1 MDQEGTIVFVS
12 TEIVLFPNSEVRFEL
27 DGTYEKDLFKR
38 IGENQEFL
46 LVNPYENNNFPDVTM
61 LPKIGILAQLKLLMD
76 MPNGKSKIT
85 IVGLRRV
92 QINHYLVTD
101 ELVYRADYTEL
112 DHTIVVD
119 DHYKNLLI
127 KALDKYISKV
137 PYVSN
142 AIMNKIDLIDN
153 ITDLSDLIISFLPFN
168 MDKKRRYILELDSRK
183 RCKML
188 IEDMNDDIQ
197 FVLLEEKIEKE
208 VDKELESSQKEYYLR
223 QKISAIQKEL
233 GDVGSKDSEVDRLKK
248 KFHSLKCTPK
258 IKSRIKLE
266 LNRYESTPSN
276 SPEIAIIRDYL
287 DWMLNLPWN
296 IYTKDNHNFND
307 VMNTLNDSHYGLD
320 KVKTRIL
327 EYLAVKQN
335 TNSLK
340 SPIICLVGPPGVG
353 KTSLALSIAK
363 ALNRRVCKISVGGI
377 SDEAEIVGHRRTYV
391 GACPGR
397 VIQGI
402 KKAKSSNPVFI
413 IDEID
418 KMRKDFRGDPAS
430 SLLEVLD
437 PSQNEH
443 FSDHYIEE
451 EYDLS
456 KVMFIATANYI
467 DQIPYE
473 LQDRLEIIEV
483 PSYTEYEKFEIC
495 KNYII
500 PKALDDHGLTLFTV
514 QFEDEAIMD
523 IIRYYTKEAGVRE
536 LQRKISAILRKI
548 VKKQLT
554 SQEFVSYTIDSKM
567 ILELLGKRTY
577 SYNENDFQKRIGVV
591 NGMAYTAFG
600 GDILPIEATYYKGK
614 GDLILTGSLGDVM
627 KESAHIS
634 FSYVKAHAKEFGI
647 DLSQLEENDIHIHVP
662 EGAVNK
668 DGPSAGITLT
678 TVLISLFTK
687 KSIPSTISMTGEM
700 TLSGRILPIG
710 GVREKVI
717 GAHRA
722 KIKTVYL
729 PKENEKDLDD
739 VDLKIRE
746 DMKFI
751 FVENYLVLYHY
762 LFSRGR
768 SNHVR
773 KKGYKESNKIP
784 VKH

>member
-1 MDQEGTIVFVS
+1 MEKENKIVFIS

-27 DGTYEKDLFKR
+27 EGTYEKDLFKK
-38 IGENQEFL
+38 IGESQEFI

-61 LPKIGILAQLKLLMD
+61 LPKIGVLAQLKLLMD
-76 MPNGKSKIT
+76 IPNGKYKIT
-85 IVGLRRV
+85 ILGLKRI
-92 QINHYLVTD
+92 QINHYSVTED
-101 ELVYRADYTEL
+101 LIYEAAAEELDYT
-112 DHTIVVD
+112 IIVD
-119 DHYKNLLI
+119 DHYKSLLI

-142 AIMNKIDLIDN
+142 AIMNKINLVDN
-153 ITDLSDLIISFLPFN
+153 ITDLSDLVISFLPFSI
-168 MDKKRRYILELDSRK
+168 DKKRRYVLELDPRK
-183 RCKML
+183 RCRML

-197 FVLLEEKIEKE
+197 LVLLEEKIEKE
-208 VDKELESSQKEYYLR
+208 VDKELENSQKEFYLR
-223 QKISAIQKEL
+223 QKINAIQKEL

-248 KFHSLKCTPK
+248 KFHSLKCSPK
-258 IKSRIKLE
+258 IKSRIRLE
-266 LNRYESTPSN
+266 LNRYESTPSS

-296 IYTKDNHNFND
+296 TYTKDNHNFND
-307 VMNTLNDSHYGLD
+307 VMNILNESHYGLD
-320 KVKTRIL
+320 QVKTRIL

-335 TNSLK
+335 TKSLK

-353 KTSLALSIAK
+353 KTSLALSIAT
-363 ALNRRVCKISVGGI
+363 ALNRRVCKMSVGGI
-377 SDEAEIVGHRRTYV
+377 NDEAEIVGHRRTYV

-500 PKALDDHGLTLFTV
+500 PKALDENGITLFNV

-536 LQRKISAILRKI
+536 LQREISAILRKI
-548 VKKQLT
+548 VKKLLT
-554 SQEFVSYTIDSKM
+554 NQEVVSYLIDSKM
-567 ILELLGKRTY
+567 ILELLGKKKY

-591 NGMAYTAFG
+591 NGMAYTIFG

-614 GDLILTGSLGDVM
+614 GNLILTGSLGEVM

-634 FSYVKAHAKEFGI
+634 FSYVKAHAKKFGI
-647 DLSQLEENDIHIHVP
+647 DLSLLEENDIHIHVP

-710 GVREKVI
+710 GIREKVI

-722 KIKTVYL
+722 KIKTIYL
-729 PKENEKDLDD
+729 PKENEKDLDE
-739 VDLKIRE
+739 VDLKIRKE
-746 DMKFI
+746 IHFT
-751 FVENYLVLYHY
+751 FVENYQELYHD
-762 LFSRGR
+762 LFYRKSTNTKKR
-768 SNHVR
+768 ST
-773 KKGYKESNKIP
+773 KI
-784 VKH
+784 KINQI